1 MSKKVARIESK
12 ANGRP
17 QPKTAKTPPK
27 TAVSHEVKA
36 SKTPAKPNRI
46 QDALAHTNEHHK
58 KPAEKHE
65 PRIEKFHGL
74 LQDFN
79 MSPRGGIEGFV
90 LHSDGQTVQIN
101 VTPEVGF
108 AAVRGIN
115 QIVEVTV
122 EPESFSGKLGKGD
135 HPVFRLITLTGAD
148 GKPLI
153 QAGNAKP
160 EPITLQGV
168 VKRINFARHGA
179 ANGVVLE
186 NGDFVH
192 VRPDVMKRRNFKSGD
207 PVNVE
212 GTFVLMPLGQK
223 AIEAKTIVIKA
234 EAPTTEAPPA
244 PSS

>member
-1 MSKKVARIESK
+1 MSKKVARVEPK

-27 TAVSHEVKA
+27 AAVPHEVKVA
-36 SKTPAKPNRI
+36 KTPAKPSRI

-58 KPAEKHE
+58 KPVEKHE

-79 MSPRGGIEGFV
+79 LSPRGAVEGFV
-90 LHSDGQTVQIN
+90 LHSEGQTVQVN

-108 AAVRGIN
+108 AAVRGIG
-115 QIVEVTV
+115 QTVEVTV
-122 EPESFSGKLGKGD
+122 EPESFAAKLGKGE
-135 HPVFRLITLTGAD
+135 HPVYRLITLTGAD

-153 QAGNAKP
+153 QSASGKP
-160 EPITLQGV
+160 EPITMQGV
-168 VKRINFARHGA
+168 VKRINYARHGA

-207 PVNVE
+207 PVTVE

-223 AIEAKTIVIKA
+223 AIEAKTIVIKVETPA
-234 EAPTTEAPPA
+234 SEAAPA
-244 PSS
+244 LKL